1 MTQRK
6 RKRFSF
12 LLSAAVILTS
22 FERSRQVAL
31 GTPAQKGTFQI
42 ALNKYAERVLGMI
55 EMELMEKH
63 RTGETSQVITSRHFS
78 SLLFTSM
85 SILTS
90 LVLIN

>member
-1 MTQRK
+1 MTQRNGK
-6 RKRFSF
+6 DFSF

-55 EMELMEKH
+55 EMELMEKTKLA
-63 RTGETSQVITSRHFS
+63 TGRPPEDGEKATLDSNCQR
-78 SLLFTSM
+78 
-85 SILTS
+85 
-90 LVLIN
+90 